1 MFNIDFSSQKAKP
14 LSLDES
20 SKLLQ
25 DQEKKHKVGYIIS
38 QFFFHGYIAQGIFV
52 NSQFVNKVGNYRVFI
67 VFSL

>member
-38 QFFFHGYIAQGIFV
+38 QFFFPWVYRG
-52 NSQFVNKVGNYRVFI
+52 KVKVINNCI
-67 VFSL
+67 L

>member
-1 MFNIDFSSQKAKP
+1 MFNIDFSLQKAKP

-38 QFFFHGYIAQGIFV
+38 YFFPGVYTG
-52 NSQFVNKVGNYRVFI
+52 KVEVIIISCKLKR
-67 VFSL
+67 

>member
-38 QFFFHGYIAQGIFV
+38 QFFFHGYIEGRWKSLV
-52 NSQFVNKVGNYRVFI
+52 I
-67 VFSL
+67 VPYKLKR

>member
-38 QFFFHGYIAQGIFV
+38 QSFFPWVYRG
-52 NSQFVNKVGNYRVFI
+52 KVKVINNCI
-67 VFSL
+67 L